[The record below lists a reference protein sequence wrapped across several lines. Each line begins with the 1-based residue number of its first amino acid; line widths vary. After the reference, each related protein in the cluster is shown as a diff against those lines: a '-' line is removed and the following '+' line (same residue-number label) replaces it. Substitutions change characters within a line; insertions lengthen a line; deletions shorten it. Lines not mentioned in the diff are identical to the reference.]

1 MDEHCSKRRMD
12 EKSENYVRE
21 VAELLSGGEL
31 CLVAGAGISNL
42 AGIPCWADLLK
53 EFAEAYKKQVGE
65 FSPRAKKIAM
75 LAKEEDLDLFELM
88 LNDVQGEIALI
99 EVLKKYF
106 NNQRYDEI
114 HRKLLELPFRGIV
127 TFNYDT
133 CFENACRKESMR
145 TELREKRWFCFP
157 MYRSR
162 ELDLQQM
169 CDGSRFLLHM
179 HGCFRYD
186 CEGEVGEYELENIVL
201 TRAQYVKFYK
211 EKTMDKI
218 LQWLTTKHILFLGTS
233 LMDRYFMDGI
243 APHRKPKGLNE
254 RANSSKWYKLCS
266 SEQEDCDML
275 DVEKYV
281 MHHIHYKEENDGFLR
296 AVNAIAELTDVDRG
310 GVDKLVVSDSVSVVV
325 RESI

>member
-12 EKSENYVRE
+12 EKSEKYVRE
-21 VAELLSGGEL
+21 VAELLSRGEL
-31 CLVAGAGISNL
+31 YLVAGAGISNL

-53 EFAEAYKKQVGE
+53 EFAEAYNRQEGKSSV
-65 FSPRAKKIAM
+65 RAQEIAR
-75 LAKEEDLDLFELM
+75 LANIEELDLFELM

-106 NNQRYDEI
+106 DNQRYDEI

-145 TELREKRWFCFP
+145 TELQEKRWFCFP
-157 MYRSR
+157 RYRSR
-162 ELDLQQM
+162 EMDVRKM
-169 CDGSRFLLHM
+169 CDGGRFLLHV

-186 CEGEVGEYELENIVL
+186 CEGIVGKYELENIIL
-201 TRAQYVKFYK
+201 TRAQYMKFYK
-211 EKTMDKI
+211 EETMDEI
-218 LQWLTTKHILFLGTS
+218 IEWLVTKHILFLGTS
-233 LMDRYFMDGI
+233 LKDRYFLDGI
-243 APHRKPKGLNE
+243 APFRKPKGPNE

-266 SEQEDCDML
+266 SEREHCDML

-296 AVNAIAELTDVDRG
+296 AVNAIVELTDVDRG
-310 GVDKLVVSDSVSVVV
+310 GVGKIVVSDSVVV